1 MTILGIDT
9 SSAACSAAL
18 SRDGR
23 LLGETVMNSALTH
36 SQTIMPA
43 VEALLDREGMT
54 PGDVDV
60 FAAVAGPGSFTGV
73 RIGVCAVKAL
83 CLAASKPCARVDALE
98 AIAEGAACE
107 GLICPVLDA
116 RRDQVYTALFRRRGG
131 LLERVWEDR
140 AEKLDDLL
148 SALPADGTV
157 YFTGDGLNTYEG
169 RIREKMGDRA
179 LIAPMHLRVLRASAA
194 CHIAETHPE
203 AFMDGARLTPAYLR
217 LPQAERERN
226 ERLNQS
232 AT

>member
-18 SRDGR
+18 CRDGK

-43 VEALLDREGMT
+43 VEALLEKEGLA
-54 PGDVDV
+54 PNDVDV

-83 CLAASKPCARVDALE
+83 CLAAGRPCARVDALE
-98 AIAEGAACE
+98 AIAEGAAYE
-107 GLICPVLDA
+107 GLICPILDA
-116 RRDQVYTALFRRRGG
+116 RRDQVYTALFRREGG
-131 LLERVWEDR
+131 KLSRVWEDR
-140 AEKLDDLL
+140 AEKLDELL
-148 SALPADGTV
+148 NSLPADETV

-169 RIREKMGDRA
+169 RIRGRMGERA
-179 LIAPMHLRVLRASAA
+179 LSAPMHLRVLRASAA
-194 CHIAETHPE
+194 CLIAMTRPETI
-203 AFMDGARLTPAYLR
+203 MDGSHLTPAYLR

-226 ERLNQS
+226 ERLGKS
-232 AT
+232 AP